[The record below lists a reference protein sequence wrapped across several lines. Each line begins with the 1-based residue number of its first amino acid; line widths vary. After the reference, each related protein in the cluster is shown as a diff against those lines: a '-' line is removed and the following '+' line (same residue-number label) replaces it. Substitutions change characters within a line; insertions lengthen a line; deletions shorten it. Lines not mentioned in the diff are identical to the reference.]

1 MRRRW
6 WRAMS
11 AGIPLSFT
19 VNGRLRTIDVEA
31 RTSLADALREECG
44 LRGTHIG
51 CEFGSCGTC
60 TIILDGAAVRACMLL
75 AVQAEGAVIETVEGL
90 AGDDGAL
97 HPLQQA
103 FMDNHALQCGFCT
116 PGFLMLAKAF
126 LAANPSATDAEI
138 ADMVSGNLCRCTGY
152 ANIVKAV
159 AQAARMM
166 ANGDR

>member
-1 MRRRW
+1 
-6 WRAMS
+6 MS
-11 AGIPLSFT
+11 AGTPLSFT

-31 RTSLADALREECG
+31 RTSLADALREDCG
-44 LRGTHIG
+44 LTGTHLG

-60 TIILDGAAVRACMLL
+60 TIILDGAPVRACMLL

-126 LAANPSATDAEI
+126 LAASPNPTDVEI

-166 ANGDR
+166 ADGDR

>member
-1 MRRRW
+1 
-6 WRAMS
+6 MS
-11 AGIPLSFT
+11 AGTPLSFT

-44 LRGTHIG
+44 LTGTHLG

-60 TIILDGAAVRACMLL
+60 TIILDGAPVRACMLL

-159 AQAARMM
+159 AQAARLM
-166 ANGDR
+166 ADGDR

>member
-1 MRRRW
+1 
-6 WRAMS
+6 MS

-44 LRGTHIG
+44 LTGTHVG

-60 TIILDGAAVRACMLL
+60 TIVFDGVAVRACMLL

-103 FMDNHALQCGFCT
+103 FMDYQRTGFGGWPWQDDAPVHARPKGRF
-116 PGFLMLAKAF
+116 AVH
-126 LAANPSATDAEI
+126 
-138 ADMVSGNLCRCTGY
+138 ADGRLDEPKVG
-152 ANIVKAV
+152 
-159 AQAARMM
+159 
-166 ANGDR
+166 